1 MTITKDIKYVG
12 VNDHQVDLFEGQY
25 DVPNGMCYNS
35 YLILDE
41 NIAVLD
47 TVDAHF
53 KDEWL
58 RNIEE
63 IVGDNEIKY
72 LIVSHMEPDHS
83 SNILEFVKR
92 YPNITIVSTIQ
103 AFNIM
108 KQFFKTGF
116 ENQRIVVKEG
126 DTLCLGKH
134 TLRFVPAPMVHWPEV
149 VMSYDECD
157 KVLFSADAFGKFG
170 ALDVEEEWACEAR
183 RYYFGIVGKYGIQV
197 QNVLKKLSQFE
208 IRTICP
214 LHGPILNDNL
224 SYYLNLYNTWSS
236 YQPES
241 KGVMIAY
248 SSIYGNTKKA
258 CELLKEKLEG
268 RVEKVVL
275 CDLARED
282 MAEAVE
288 DAFRYD
294 RLVLASS
301 TYNGDVFPFMKEF
314 INHLLE
320 RNYQN
325 RVVGFIENGSWAP
338 QAKKVMMKMFEGAK
352 NIKYLENS
360 VTILSSMNEKNILE
374 LENLAEELI

>member
-1 MTITKDIKYVG
+1 
-12 VNDHQVDLFEGQY
+12 
-25 DVPNGMCYNS
+25 
-35 YLILDE
+35 
-41 NIAVLD
+41 
-47 TVDAHF
+47 
-53 KDEWL
+53 
-58 RNIEE
+58 
-63 IVGDNEIKY
+63 
-72 LIVSHMEPDHS
+72 
-83 SNILEFVKR
+83 
-92 YPNITIVSTIQ
+92 
-103 AFNIM
+103 
-108 KQFFKTGF
+108 
-116 ENQRIVVKEG
+116 
-126 DTLCLGKH
+126 
-134 TLRFVPAPMVHWPEV
+134 
-149 VMSYDECD
+149 
-157 KVLFSADAFGKFG
+157 
-170 ALDVEEEWACEAR
+170 
-183 RYYFGIVGKYGIQV
+183 
-197 QNVLKKLSQFE
+197 
-208 IRTICP
+208 
-214 LHGPILNDNL
+214 
-224 SYYLNLYNTWSS
+224 
-236 YQPES
+236 
-241 KGVMIAY
+241 MIAY

-360 VTILSSMNEKNILE
+360 VTILSSMNEKNVLE